1 MGELL
6 ALHKERRHKYHG
18 SMAKNQAQKHL
29 RKFSLPDSSE
39 DSAWLDAPPVGR
51 EFGSPDYE
59 RLMALDHAAF
69 VAFHSWNKVQ
79 DWLTAPNSQLD
90 GACPEEVARSPAG
103 FDKVMSIL
111 LSSGSRASTDLMNGI
126 EALPGQ
132 EPDSPTGF

>member
-39 DSAWLDAPPVGR
+39 DNAWLDAPPIGR
-51 EFGSPDYE
+51 DFGSPDYE

-69 VAFHSWNKVQ
+69 LAFRSWEKVRH
-79 DWLTAPNSQLD
+79 WLTAPNSQLD
-90 GACPEEVARSPAG
+90 GACPEEVARSRAG
-103 FDKVMSIL
+103 FNKVMSIL
-111 LSSGSRASTDLMNGI
+111 LSSGSRASADFMNGI
-126 EALPGQ
+126 EALPVQ
-132 EPDSPTGF
+132 ERDSQKGI

>member
-1 MGELL
+1 M
-6 ALHKERRHKYHG
+6 
-18 SMAKNQAQKHL
+18 SKNPAQTHQ
-29 RKFSLPDSSE
+29 RNSTATESSE
-39 DSAWLDAPPVGR
+39 DDAWLDAAPVGC

-111 LSSGSRASTDLMNGI
+111 LSSGSRASTDFMSEI
-126 EALPGQ
+126 EALPVQ
-132 EPDSPTGF
+132 ERESQKGI